1 MQNRQNPQKHK
12 GYSPWVLSC
21 PVSCIQDVLETTK
34 NKRRKTS
41 KSTWISMLY
50 CIRCSSHSPRL
61 TKSSML
67 SKRPRAVC
75 ERVGQSHQRHHT
87 HYMYTYTRL
96 IWPTSKGRV
105 RYSRP
110 IRTHFPGIHPLAR
123 YSVDSAQTRCMTRS
137 GIGATPFDST
147 DADGAGAGLRYSHNN
162 QQGPA

>member
-12 GYSPWVLSC
+12 GYMGPVLSC
-21 PVSCIQDVLETTK
+21 LLYPGRPGDHKAQ
-34 NKRRKTS
+34 TS
-41 KSTWISMLY
+41 KNFKASTWISMLY

-110 IRTHFPGIHPLAR
+110 IRTRIPGIDPLAR
-123 YSVDSAQTRCMTRS
+123 GSVDSAQTRCMTRS

-147 DADGAGAGLRYSHNN
+147 DAEGAGAGLRYSHNN

>member
-34 NKRRKTS
+34 HKRRKTS
-41 KSTWISMLY
+41 KPPLGSQC
-50 CIRCSSHSPRL
+50 CIVFDVLHIAHVSPRAQCC
-61 TKSSML
+61 
-67 SKRPRAVC
+67 R
-75 ERVGQSHQRHHT
+75 
-87 HYMYTYTRL
+87 
-96 IWPTSKGRV
+96 KGRV
-105 RYSRP
+105 LCVSGSAKATKGIIRITCTLTLVSCSRHQKAGFGTRVP
-110 IRTHFPGIHPLAR
+110 FAHAFRESIH
-123 YSVDSAQTRCMTRS
+123 SVDSARTRCMTRS